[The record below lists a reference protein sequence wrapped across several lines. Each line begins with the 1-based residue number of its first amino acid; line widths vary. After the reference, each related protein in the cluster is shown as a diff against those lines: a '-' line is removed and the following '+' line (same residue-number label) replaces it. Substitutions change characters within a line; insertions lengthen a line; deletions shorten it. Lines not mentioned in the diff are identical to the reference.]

1 MSLADLGVSE
11 SDELVYRFFL
21 RNPGSSAGGFA
32 PAVIQ
37 RLLDLRLL
45 ELNPDGTLT
54 ATAPHTAM
62 ERLIERRLG
71 EVGGELRRVTAA
83 MPALLAEHA
92 AGGPIEHVER
102 IEGMEQTQERI
113 WKMSEGAEEILA
125 MHPVRQNVVPAIRE
139 RTLTDLRKGIR
150 HRTIVHR
157 STLDD
162 PDVAAYFLEIHRAGD
177 RHRVVDEPIQRLV
190 IMDRETAFVPI
201 RPDNPTYGALMI
213 RQPGIVVT
221 LIDLFEQTWRRATD
235 LEPDDADPTPL
246 ERRVLEL
253 LDRVGKDE
261 VAARAMGVSVRT
273 FRGYVADLMG
283 RLCAASRFQI
293 GTRAKERGW
302 L

>member
-1 MSLADLGVSE
+1 MSLDALGVSA

-21 RNPGSSAGGFA
+21 RNPGAGAEGFEASA
-32 PAVIQ
+32 IQ
-37 RLLDLRLL
+37 RLVGLRLL
-45 ELNPDGTLT
+45 EIGPDGGVA
-54 ATAPHTAM
+54 ATAPHAAM
-62 ERLIERRLG
+62 ERLIEQRLG

-83 MPALLAEHA
+83 MPALLAEQA

-102 IEGMEQTQERI
+102 IEGLEQTQERI
-113 WKMSEGAEEILA
+113 WRMSRQSQELLA
-125 MHPVRQNVVPAIRE
+125 MHPERRGVDPRVRE
-139 RTLTDLRKGIR
+139 RTLAELRSGVR

-157 STLDD
+157 ATLDN
-162 PDVAAYFLEIHRAGD
+162 PEVAAYFHEIHRAGD
-177 RHRVVDEPIQRLV
+177 RHRVVDEPIQQLV
-190 IMDRETAFVPI
+190 IMDRQTAFVPI
-201 RPDNPTYGALMI
+201 RPDNPGFGALMI
-213 RQPGIVVT
+213 RAPGIVVT

-235 LEPDDADPTPL
+235 LEPDDADPTSL

-283 RLCAASRFQI
+283 RLGAASRFQI